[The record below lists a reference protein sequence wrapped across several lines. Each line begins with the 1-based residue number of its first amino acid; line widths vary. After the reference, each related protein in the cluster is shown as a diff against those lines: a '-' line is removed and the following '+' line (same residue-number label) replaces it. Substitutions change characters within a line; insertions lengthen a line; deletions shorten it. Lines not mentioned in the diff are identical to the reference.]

1 MDEMASTA
9 KGLPCILDAPQR
21 LRTGDRG
28 GVCVLGGYCLVLHA
42 MRILAILLLLTGCA
56 TDPWSKQDIAL
67 EAAYMLVT
75 AADMAQTLQIKDHP
89 GMIETNPLMGE
100 HPTDGRIYSHF
111 ATCAVLHVLA
121 VDLLPSKYRGMFQ
134 MLGIGFES
142 AVVYHN
148 NTLGLN
154 VRF

>member
-1 MDEMASTA
+1 
-9 KGLPCILDAPQR
+9 
-21 LRTGDRG
+21 
-28 GVCVLGGYCLVLHA
+28 
-42 MRILAILLLLTGCA
+42 MRILVILLLLTGCA

-75 AADMAQTLQIKDHP
+75 AADLNQTLQIKDHP

-111 ATCAVLHVLA
+111 ATCAVLHVLV

-142 AVVYHN
+142 SVVYHN
-148 NTLGLN
+148 NQLGLSIK
-154 VRF
+154 F

>member
-1 MDEMASTA
+1 
-9 KGLPCILDAPQR
+9 
-21 LRTGDRG
+21 
-28 GVCVLGGYCLVLHA
+28 

-56 TDPWSKQDIAL
+56 TDPWSKQDIVL
-67 EAAYMLVT
+67 EAAYMVVT
-75 AADMAQTLQIKDHP
+75 AADLSQTLQIKHHP
-89 GMIETNPLMGE
+89 DMVETNPLMGE
-100 HPTDGRIYSHF
+100 HPSDKRIRSHF

-148 NTLGLN
+148 NTIGLN